1 MSKFEVAN
9 TVDSEIMKSKAF
21 QTKIKRYI
29 KKGLSFIDAAEKLG
43 IEPYGTGFR
52 QLYCNMQREEDF
64 GVVLPTLSAKGSS
77 DSSIKN
83 IEDSGIKHEGADLKD
98 IESRVRLENMGV
110 ITSNCEE
117 RKSCQDES
125 SNIKTNY
132 EGNKQKREAKS
143 TSPKTSSRSG
153 TKTNTRAKS
162 SAKIVRISESESSNL
177 TKQDMINFC
186 KDSIKLHEQEI
197 KSLKDMLEKLTKEG

>member
-21 QTKIKRYI
+21 QTKVKRYI

-52 QLYCNMQREEDF
+52 QLYCNMQREEDL

-110 ITSNCEE
+110 ITSSCEE
-117 RKSCQDES
+117 GKSCQDES
-125 SNIKTNY
+125 SNMKTNY
-132 EGNKQKREAKS
+132 EGSKQKREA
-143 TSPKTSSRSG
+143 KTSSRSG